1 MKLRR
6 FASKAEKEEAL
17 VPYREHIENQK
28 QFLTDTFMENM
39 SKRVCGQL
47 SLLMSAYKG
56 TAVWIELCGE
66 VLSNS
71 IEFLNLCQLLDK
83 ENSILK
89 IAVNT
94 ITQLN
99 RLDRF
104 TEDLDADVYPEV
116 EDFKDFIDVAGRR
129 LVLQD
134 ESEWFSAE
142 KWSLPFDDDIEDAH
156 DWPLISDVDIE
167 VGFDLEK
174 RLIDFEMNGDDLIS
188 IRVDDEDET
197 VQIKKTIL
205 LVLQEVLKTSSVINP
220 AIVRRRI
227 NFGYTKTCVLIKYME
242 QYRYVEALKDGAT
255 DDTRKIYISAEDIE
269 NLLAELE

>member
-17 VPYREHIENQK
+17 LPYREHIENQK
-28 QFLTDTFMENM
+28 HLLTDGFMEDM

-56 TAVWIELCGE
+56 TEVWIELCGE
-66 VLSNS
+66 VLSNT

-89 IAVNT
+89 IAVNA
-94 ITQLN
+94 ITQLD

-104 TEDLDADVYPEV
+104 TENMDTDVYPEL
-116 EDFKDFIDVAGRR
+116 EDFKDFMDVAGRR

-142 KWSLPFDDDIEDAH
+142 KWSLPFDDDIEDAN
-156 DWPLISDVDIE
+156 DLPLISDADLE

-174 RLIDFEMNGDDLIS
+174 RLMDFEMNGEDLIS
-188 IRVDDEDET
+188 IRVDDEDEII
-197 VQIKKTIL
+197 QIKKTIL
-205 LVLQEVLKTSSVINP
+205 LVLQEVLKTSNVINP

-227 NFGYTKTCVLIKYME
+227 NFGYTKTSVLIKYME
-242 QYRYVEALKDGAT
+242 QYRYIEAIKDGAA
-255 DDTRKIYISAEDIE
+255 DDIRKIIISAEDVE
-269 NLLAELE
+269 TLLDELK

>member
-17 VPYREHIENQK
+17 LPYREHIENQK
-28 QFLTDTFMENM
+28 HLLSDSFMEDM

-56 TAVWIELCGE
+56 TEVWIELCGE
-66 VLSNS
+66 VLSNT
-71 IEFLNLCQLLDK
+71 IEFLNLCQLLEK

-99 RLDRF
+99 RLERF
-104 TEDLDADVYPEV
+104 TEDLDADIYPEL

-142 KWSLPFDDDIEDAH
+142 KWSLPFDDDIEDAN
-156 DWPLISDVDIE
+156 DWPLISDADLE

-174 RLIDFEMNGDDLIS
+174 RLMDFEMNGDDLIS
-188 IRVDDEDET
+188 IRVDDEDEI

-205 LVLQEVLKTSSVINP
+205 LVLQEVLKTSNVINP
-220 AIVRRRI
+220 AIVRRKI
-227 NFGYTKTCVLIKYME
+227 NFGYTKTSVLIKYME
-242 QYRYVEALKDGAT
+242 QYRYVEALKEGAV
-255 DDTRKIYISAEDIE
+255 DDTRKIYISAEEVETI
-269 NLLAELE
+269 LAELE

>member
-17 VPYREHIENQK
+17 LPYREHIENQK
-28 QFLTDTFMENM
+28 HLLTDSFMEDM

-56 TAVWIELCGE
+56 TEVWIELCGE

-71 IEFLNLCQLLDK
+71 IEFLNLCQLLEK

-99 RLDRF
+99 RLERF
-104 TEDLDADVYPEV
+104 TEDLDADIYPEL

-142 KWSLPFDDDIEDAH
+142 KWALPLDDDIEDAN
-156 DWPLISDVDIE
+156 DWPLISDADIE

-174 RLIDFEMNGDDLIS
+174 RLMDFEMNGDDLIS
-188 IRVDDEDET
+188 IRVDDEDEI

-255 DDTRKIYISAEDIE
+255 DDTRKIYISAEDVE